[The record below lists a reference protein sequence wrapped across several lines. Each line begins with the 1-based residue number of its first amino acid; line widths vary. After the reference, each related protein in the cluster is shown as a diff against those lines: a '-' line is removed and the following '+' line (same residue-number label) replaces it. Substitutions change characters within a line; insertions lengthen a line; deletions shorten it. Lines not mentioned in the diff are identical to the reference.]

1 MFKIGQKVVC
11 VNDKRHNL
19 KLAGM
24 LPIKKGEIYTIID
37 IKECSCGEVK
47 LDVGLKAEIVR
58 SKCWCGIVDFGYW
71 NNSRRFRPITE
82 SENFATDVIEK
93 LEEQFNEELIT
104 I

>member
-11 VNDKRHNL
+11 VYDMFNPYYFTSIP
-19 KLAGM
+19 KLN
-24 LPIKKGEIYTIID
+24 EIYTVRD
-37 IKECSCGEVK
+37 NVKGLLLKEINNPPHKDCYGEPTFN
-47 LDVGLKAEIVR
+47 AE
-58 SKCWCGIVDFGYW
+58 C
-71 NNSRRFRPITE
+71 FRPITE